1 MNLQRIRPPEFDT
14 LRSPLGEFL
23 YRLEYKGDK
32 TVVPAIV
39 EAVAGFLKNR
49 SICPDVVIPM
59 PPSKQRSFQ
68 PVVERSRLLQN

>member
-1 MNLQRIRPPEFDT
+1 
-14 LRSPLGEFL
+14 
-23 YRLEYKGDK
+23 
-32 TVVPAIV
+32 VPAIV
-39 EAVAGFLKNR
+39 EAVAGFLKNW